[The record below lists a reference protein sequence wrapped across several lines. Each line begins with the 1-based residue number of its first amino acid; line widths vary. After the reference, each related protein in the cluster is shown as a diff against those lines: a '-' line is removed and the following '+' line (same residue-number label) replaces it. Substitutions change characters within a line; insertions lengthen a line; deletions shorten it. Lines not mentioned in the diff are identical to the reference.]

1 MKNALIAAVAFAAIG
16 LFIAFVQKRQRD
28 EDARM
33 SQLMPNPEQAPTDDD
48 VKRLV
53 EAGEKIMAI
62 KVYRKIHGGGLKE
75 AKDAVDKMT
84 DRKAGKAG

>member
-75 AKDAVDKMT
+75 AKDVVDKMT